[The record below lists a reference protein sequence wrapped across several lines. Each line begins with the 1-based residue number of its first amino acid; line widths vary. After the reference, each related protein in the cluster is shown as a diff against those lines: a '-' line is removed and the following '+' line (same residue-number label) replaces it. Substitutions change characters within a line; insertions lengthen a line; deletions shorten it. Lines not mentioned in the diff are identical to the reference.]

1 MTARFS
7 NDLRRRV
14 VGPIAPGE
22 SCRSAAAPFGIAV
35 SSAVKWSQ
43 RYRATGSIA
52 PGKMGGHRKRAL
64 EPHRV
69 FIAKRTNTSAL
80 GPEFAGEVVEVLAQL
95 VREGTTMLMATH
107 DLRLAHT
114 IAGNVV
120 FLDRG
125 EIVEAGPARKVFG
138 APAKQRTK
146 QFISSLTAQTT
157 A

>member
-1 MTARFS
+1 
-7 NDLRRRV
+7 
-14 VGPIAPGE
+14 
-22 SCRSAAAPFGIAV
+22 
-35 SSAVKWSQ
+35 
-43 RYRATGSIA
+43 
-52 PGKMGGHRKRAL
+52 
-64 EPHRV
+64 
-69 FIAKRTNTSAL
+69 
-80 GPEFAGEVVEVLAQL
+80 VVEVLAQL
-95 VREGTTMLMATH
+95 AREGTTMLMATH